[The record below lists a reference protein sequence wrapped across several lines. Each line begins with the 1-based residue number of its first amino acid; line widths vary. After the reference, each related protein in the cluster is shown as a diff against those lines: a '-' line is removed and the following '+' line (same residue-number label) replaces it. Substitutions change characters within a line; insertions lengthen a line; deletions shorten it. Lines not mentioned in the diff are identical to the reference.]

1 MGLVGN
7 IMEYEWF
14 FLDNHWVYIKKI
26 IKLIAKVKYR
36 DNTKKKKKTKGS
48 DLEKKKDQLQQ
59 QKKNKKEYLRLWM
72 IAQWK
77 KGKHNTN
84 NIYISGFHFH
94 AWKRNE
100 PRQSKESRNKN
111 KTGSY

>member
-48 DLEKKKDQLQQ
+48 DLEKKRSITTKKKT
-59 QKKNKKEYLRLWM
+59 KKN
-72 IAQWK
+72 
-77 KGKHNTN
+77 T
-84 NIYISGFHFH
+84 
-94 AWKRNE
+94 
-100 PRQSKESRNKN
+100 
-111 KTGSY
+111 

>member
-14 FLDNHWVYIKKI
+14 FLDNHWVYIKNI

-36 DNTKKKKKTKGS
+36 DNTKKKQNKRVR
-48 DLEKKKDQLQQ
+48 LRKKKINYNK
-59 QKKNKKEYLRLWM
+59 KKNKKEYLRLWM

>member
-36 DNTKKKKKTKGS
+36 DNTKKNKRVR
-48 DLEKKKDQLQQ
+48 LRKKKDQLQQ
-59 QKKNKKEYLRLWM
+59 KKKTKKN
-72 IAQWK
+72 
-77 KGKHNTN
+77 T
-84 NIYISGFHFH
+84 
-94 AWKRNE
+94 
-100 PRQSKESRNKN
+100 
-111 KTGSY
+111 

>member
-1 MGLVGN
+1 
-7 IMEYEWF
+7 
-14 FLDNHWVYIKKI
+14 
-26 IKLIAKVKYR
+26 
-36 DNTKKKKKTKGS
+36 
-48 DLEKKKDQLQQ
+48 
-59 QKKNKKEYLRLWM
+59 M

>member
-36 DNTKKKKKTKGS
+36 DNTKKKQNKRVR
-48 DLEKKKDQLQQ
+48 LRKKKINYNK
-59 QKKNKKEYLRLWM
+59 KKNKKEYLRLWM